1 MEALLRYIE
10 KIRNKPEHIR
20 LRYVFLC
27 VLVVMGIVV
36 FVWVFS
42 LYNFFGN
49 IFQSS
54 QIQETQENVT
64 SWKGEFEEYLKD
76 DNLEDEN

>member
-1 MEALLRYIE
+1 METLFRYIE
-10 KIRNKPEHIR
+10 KIRSKPEHIR

-27 VLVVMGIVV
+27 VLFVMSIVI

-42 LYNFFGN
+42 LYHFFGD

-54 QIQETQENVT
+54 QVQETQENVT